1 MNVLSD
7 EDFALLRDWL
17 RATAGLEFDESRRT
31 SLALVVSER
40 LRATGLTE
48 VSAYVRLLDRAD
60 GAVERQHLLD
70 DVTIQETHFHR
81 ARPQIDALRDHL
93 LPSALSEA
101 AEAGRALTV
110 WSAGCSTGEEA
121 YTLAMLA
128 LEARELMEVQSA
140 VPPPVIRVVGTDV
153 STAALDVARAA
164 RYGGRTVELAEQ
176 AAVTRWL
183 RAVDDGEFMVR
194 DEVRE
199 LVEFAQHNLV
209 TEPPPFLE
217 ESVDLVVCRNVTI
230 YFSRET
236 TRELVARFKTC
247 LTPQGWLLMGPAET
261 LWQLSEA
268 FTLAPVGEAFAYRP
282 TQARRVA
289 VVTALPDAPP
299 TRRLASLPSTAPP
312 TSGRRS
318 APAPSIPRRRP
329 ARTGPELLTAS
340 RVALAESRYGDA
352 ATLAS
357 QACAV
362 DPLLTEAYVVAG
374 QAQATLGHDA
384 EALVPLG
391 RAVYLD
397 SRAGHAWFLLAGSL
411 ARTGDRAAAARAYRA
426 AATALPSAPPEAVLS
441 LLDGAA
447 VDHLVQLCTD
457 LADDLE
463 GSSELRRGA

>member
-1 MNVLSD
+1 MTALND
-7 EDFALLRDWL
+7 EDFTLLREWL

-31 SLALVVSER
+31 SLAFVVGER
-40 LRATGLTE
+40 LRATGLSE
-48 VSAYVRLLDRAD
+48 VAAYVRLLDRAD

-93 LPSALSEA
+93 LPNALSEA
-101 AEAGRALTV
+101 SIDGRALTV

-128 LEARELMEVQSA
+128 LEARELMQSDSDL
-140 VPPPVIRVVGTDV
+140 PPPAIRVVGTDV
-153 STAALDVARAA
+153 STAALDVARTA
-164 RYGGRTVELAEQ
+164 RYGGRTVDLAEQ

-183 RAVDDGEFMVR
+183 RAVDNGEFEVR

-209 TEPPPFLE
+209 TEPPPFVNG
-217 ESVDLVVCRNVTI
+217 SVDLVVCRNVTI

-236 TRELVARFKTC
+236 TRELVARFKDC
-247 LTPQGWLLMGPAET
+247 LAPQGWLLMGPAET
-261 LWQLSEA
+261 LWQLSDA

-282 TQARRVA
+282 TQSRRVA

-299 TRRLASLPSTAPP
+299 IRRPVPLPTAASLPS
-312 TSGRRS
+312 RRG
-318 APAPSIPRRRP
+318 APARSIPRRRP
-329 ARTGPELLTAS
+329 ARTGVELLSAA
-340 RVALAESRYGDA
+340 RAALADSRYGDA
-352 ATLAS
+352 AALAS

-374 QAQATLGHDA
+374 QAQATLGRDA

-426 AATALPSAPPEAVLS
+426 AAAALPSAPPEAVLG

-447 VDHLVQLCTD
+447 VGHLVQLCTD